1 MNQYLNGL
9 TVLLV
14 IKVFKKDELNRSIAF
29 KLKYLTKSPQAKSL
43 IQTYI
48 APEML
53 EIAFLGNAAS

>member
-1 MNQYLNGL
+1 MFGRFDYFS
-9 TVLLV
+9 T
-14 IKVFKKDELNRSIAF
+14 KDWWFFEKDELNRSIAF

-48 APEML
+48 DPEML